1 MDNVLYCK
9 IDDCNI
15 LKEKILLIF
24 NDKMKKFYIIEKEK
38 NLVDK
43 YKWNNIIIKLIKV
56 MENR

>member
-24 NDKMKKFYIIEKEK
+24 NDKMKKFLYNRKRK